1 MSALAPLVLSIALLL
16 AGCGAMNA
24 PLANV
29 EAGGRDYAKVDAD
42 KAACWQ
48 QAEAAH
54 GAHSR
59 TRWMVMGSMTAL
71 QYTGGTEPVAT
82 RDERIERD
90 AEACMVQL
98 GYTLRPR

>member
-1 MSALAPLVLSIALLL
+1 MRRTASALVVLLVL

-29 EAGGRDYAKVDAD
+29 EPGGRDYAKVDAD
-42 KAACWQ
+42 KTLCWQ
-48 QAEAAH
+48 QAETAH

-59 TRWMVMGSMTAL
+59 TRWMVLGSAAAL

-82 RDERIERD
+82 RDERIERA
-90 AEACMVQL
+90 AETCMIER
-98 GYTLRPR
+98 GYTVRPK